1 MSLTVQDIINQYKI
15 YIIMKKSILNLGKAL
30 SKSQLTKINGG
41 CAGRPSRPSDRYD
54 DRVCTCVIRTWICL
68 D

>member
-1 MSLTVQDIINQYKI
+1 
-15 YIIMKKSILNLGKAL
+15 MKKSILNLGKAL

-41 CAGRPSRPSDRYD
+41 CGGRPTRPTDKDD
-54 DRVCTCVIRTWICL
+54 DRICTCVVRTWICV